1 MHFIKLY
8 RVSRFSDI
16 SITMLEFLEIFPTIK
31 DIILPFIKEK
41 IDKVRFWSDSLNI
54 IKKFYPE
61 LYEEAKESS
70 IRIELYEE
78 FDRIKPYYNYMNSEK
93 FVEVT
98 IKKEKVTFEKW
109 LSNIY
114 NKFLSNK
121 YFQRNNFIHRNEQ
134 IVFIV
139 ILLAKLDKLDTF
151 KEFKNIIIPINY
163 LVRLCFN
170 LKSPV
175 KSKEFILTESESESI
190 LTMLSTIEYEDPM
203 EKHLALSLAYYEK
216 GWGFENYLELVKNE
230 KSTRML
236 FMKHILSYLIKNDR
250 FDDAVEIIDIV
261 LSWKMS
267 ISERSESLILINS
280 QYKLDVYN
288 DRGKNWLTFI
298 KDKYPIK

>member
-1 MHFIKLY
+1 
-8 RVSRFSDI
+8 
-16 SITMLEFLEIFPTIK
+16 MLEFLEIFPTIK